1 MLPGSTDAR
10 TWVLPPGPAV
20 PAARGRRG
28 HGKSDARG
36 TRPAPGPPW
45 AQPARRPAVRRQQVQ
60 PPCGGRAGSA
70 RRPVPG
76 PRARG
81 RRRRAGL
88 RRPAGRGHRAGHG
101 ALGRR
106 DHRAASPS
114 RVAGPPRAR
123 GGERVLQALAL
134 AEDRVLSPMETWLR
148 LVWVLDAGLPRPRCN
163 WPVADLTGRRLGRPD
178 LLCEELGV
186 VVEYDGAEHRS
197 RARHGLDVRREAD
210 FRDAGLEVVTVVAT
224 DVPHPDRVVARMQAA
239 VDRSRAADR
248 PGGGWWPRDPVG
260 SEASGHTSVVV
271 GAVGRLWCDRTRRA
285 IAGAA
290 RPTPGRRSGRGGG
303 RRGWR
308 GPGWPAR

>member
-1 MLPGSTDAR
+1 MHG
-10 TWVLPPGPAV
+10 
-20 PAARGRRG
+20 AAWFDGCPDVG
-28 HGKSDARG
+28 A
-36 TRPAPGPPW
+36 
-45 AQPARRPAVRRQQVQ
+45 PARPRSAGGLAVAAATGSPTRGAPVPLLVPRGLNLRADRQCVVSRCSLPAEDVLVRHRVRCLV
-60 PPCGGRAGSA
+60 PERAVVDVVLGSA
-70 RRPVPG
+70 D
-76 PRARG
+76 
-81 RRRRAGL
+81 L
-88 RRPAGRGHRAGHG
+88 
-101 ALGRR
+101 
-106 DHRAASPS
+106 RAAVTALDMALSAGVTTALRVRA

-248 PGGGWWPRDPVG
+248 PRGWMM
-260 SEASGHTSVVV
+260 
-271 GAVGRLWCDRTRRA
+271 
-285 IAGAA
+285 AA
-290 RPTPGRRSGRGGG
+290 RPGRI
-303 RRGWR
+303 
-308 GPGWPAR
+308 